1 MNTSSDSL
9 AAMAAQ
15 LPDFGRLRVASGVLV
30 WERTFYV
37 RTVNDLAGVLA
48 GRKENEDLLV
58 QKFPTNWL
66 VTFSETF
73 PGGIAKAD

>member
-15 LPDFGRLRVASGVLV
+15 LPDFGRLSLVSGVLV

-37 RTVNDLAGVLA
+37 RTSNDLAGVLA

-73 PGGIAKAD
+73 PGSMLES